1 MPKPPSNQRQLAY
14 FYSPE
19 QYEVYKFALRH
30 PVHGYVQFFS
40 FQKLEQV
47 SYQQVSYPH
56 SEYSTSDYCI
66 CAAWIESLNDDGHD
80 YDYRCSVMKTRR
92 EMDTKIPAMTKTDTV
107 STAGTRQAAVR
118 QIYLTKYNYIHS
130 QNP

>member
-1 MPKPPSNQRQLAY
+1 MFGACHDIVIGISSVTNKQT
-14 FYSPE
+14 
-19 QYEVYKFALRH
+19 
-30 PVHGYVQFFS
+30 FFENS
-40 FQKLEQV
+40 VMSRIKE
-47 SYQQVSYPH
+47 VSYPH

-107 STAGTRQAAVR
+107 STAGDRQQAVR
-118 QIYLTKYNYIHS
+118 YT
-130 QNP
+130 